1 MTHMILYSLDAEYEN
16 KRNKYDLIIVME
28 DAKYL
33 SIFRSSN
40 V

>member
-1 MTHMILYSLDAEYEN
+1 MTHMILYSLDAEYEY
-16 KRNKYDLIIVME
+16 KSNKYDLIIVME
-28 DAKYL
+28 DEKYL